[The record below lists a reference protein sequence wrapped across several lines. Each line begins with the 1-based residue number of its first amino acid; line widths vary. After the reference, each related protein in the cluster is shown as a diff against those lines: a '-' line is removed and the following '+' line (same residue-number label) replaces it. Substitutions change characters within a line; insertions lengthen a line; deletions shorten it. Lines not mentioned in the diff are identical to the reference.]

1 VAQAARDLDVHEN
14 VLRKWVKEFG
24 SDPVQAFPGHG
35 QMKPEQQEIERLRR
49 EVNKLKADRV
59 RAALTFYAKSSYG
72 VKGRRGCLVVGSA
85 AELVTF
91 DAEVAQRV
99 TAALRRNEKLMA
111 DLIRQSQ
118 ADGSI
123 PATIDS
129 ETTGRLMMCLLQG
142 MRVAGKIGR
151 SRAEMSAVADAA
163 MKLLD

>member
-1 VAQAARDLDVHEN
+1 
-14 VLRKWVKEFG
+14 
-24 SDPVQAFPGHG
+24 
-35 QMKPEQQEIERLRR
+35 
-49 EVNKLKADRV
+49 
-59 RAALTFYAKSSYG
+59 
-72 VKGRRGCLVVGSA
+72 
-85 AELVTF
+85 
-91 DAEVAQRV
+91 
-99 TAALRRNEKLMA
+99 MA
-111 DLIRQSQ
+111 DLIRQGQ